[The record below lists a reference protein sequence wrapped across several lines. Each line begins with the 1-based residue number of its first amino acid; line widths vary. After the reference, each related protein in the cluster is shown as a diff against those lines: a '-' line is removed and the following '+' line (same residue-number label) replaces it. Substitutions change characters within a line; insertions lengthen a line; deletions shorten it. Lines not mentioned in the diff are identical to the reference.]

1 MAAVAS
7 CLINGS
13 QNSVSGDE
21 PMPSVPFAHGAM
33 TPIVAAIADVEAVL
47 GEPPTI
53 VGGIAV
59 LCRAGTAYR
68 ATGDLD
74 TAASSPR
81 GSIGL
86 LEMLR
91 ATERAEAVAP
101 AGVDLWTRFGTARVD
116 VIDVPPLAQDEVF
129 TDPADRLYAMS
140 HLWAIESATP
150 MRLIVMDGID
160 EVETVV
166 ARIAEPG
173 PLVAM
178 KLQSAPDRGSAKEG
192 TDLFDIVRLSR
203 DPATA
208 GKVMSD
214 LRQCDRRIA
223 HDCGVL
229 VQRVLGA
236 GRGRALSLIRAAG
249 AEDATAET
257 LDDVV
262 ALVMSAVER

>member
-1 MAAVAS
+1 
-7 CLINGS
+7 
-13 QNSVSGDE
+13 
-21 PMPSVPFAHGAM
+21 M
-33 TPIVAAIADVEAVL
+33 TPIVAAIADVEAIL

-68 ATGDLD
+68 ATSDLD
-74 TAASSPR
+74 TAASSTP
-81 GSIGL
+81 GSVGL

-91 ATERAEAVAP
+91 ASAHAEAVEP
-101 AGVDLWTRFGTARVD
+101 AGVDLPTRFGTARVD
-116 VIDVPPLAQDEVF
+116 VIDVPPLVQGESF

-140 HLWAIESATP
+140 HLWAIASATP
-150 MRLIVMDGID
+150 MRLIVMDGMD
-160 EVETVV
+160 EVATVV
-166 ARIAEPG
+166 ARVAESG

-214 LRQCDRRIA
+214 LRACDRRIA
-223 HDCGVL
+223 QDCGVL
-229 VQRVLGA
+229 VQRVFGT
-236 GRGRALSLIRAAG
+236 GRARSLSLIRAAG
-249 AEDATAET
+249 AEDVTAET

-262 ALVMSAVER
+262 ALVMSATNR